1 MSVEKH
7 GSLLLASVVL
17 FSLLV
22 ALFTSLPAAA
32 SGELLPDRESTY
44 PDEIENITH
53 DPWDPDRGEDVQVT
67 VTLAEDAAV
76 PDRVSLLWCRVEP
89 DYVCAIPTL
98 MERSSDRGWTGTI
111 EGSSGG
117 DRDVIRGGTHH
128 IGYNVTLMYEPDGA
142 ANQRIHAPLANHWA
156 PDTFPLDTGG
166 NYYFLTLA
174 DTNESTAPAFVPLAI
189 ALVSLFAILRTGAW
203 RGKRDG

>member
-1 MSVEKH
+1 MSLHEQE
-7 GSLLLASVVL
+7 SLLLASIVL
-17 FSLLV
+17 ISMLV

-53 DPWDPDRGEDVQVT
+53 SPWDPNRGEDVQVT
-67 VTLAEDAAV
+67 VTLAEDATV

-89 DYVCAIPTL
+89 DYVCAIPRL
-98 MERSSDRGWTGTI
+98 MEAGGDHEWTGTI

-117 DRDVIRGGTHH
+117 DQDVIRHDTHH

-142 ANQRIHAPLANHWA
+142 ANERIYAPLANHWA

-166 NYYFLTLA
+166 NYYFLNLA
-174 DTNESTAPAFVPLAI
+174 DTNESPAPVFVPLTI
-189 ALVSLFAILRTGAW
+189 VFVSLLAILRTGAW
-203 RGKRDG
+203 RKRDG